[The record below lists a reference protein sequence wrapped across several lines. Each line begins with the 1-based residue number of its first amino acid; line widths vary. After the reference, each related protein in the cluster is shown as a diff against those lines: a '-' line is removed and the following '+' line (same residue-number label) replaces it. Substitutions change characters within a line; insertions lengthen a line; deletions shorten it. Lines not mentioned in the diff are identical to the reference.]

1 MNRTFASPIPRR
13 KQLVHC
19 RNRVEELVTAVRA
32 PLALRIHDED
42 LTVAD
47 RRVLPML
54 LSQGVGAETQRP
66 LAAVVVGG
74 LIGSI
79 ALTLV
84 LLPLTCEWVR
94 SRRSVGN
101 CLQEGTAFVGR
112 AYEVN
117 GQAA

>member
-1 MNRTFASPIPRR
+1 M
-13 KQLVHC
+13 K
-19 RNRVEELVTAVRA
+19 
-32 PLALRIHDED
+32 D

-54 LSQGVGAETQRP
+54 LSQGMGAETERP
-66 LAAVVVGG
+66 LATVVVGG

-94 SRRSVGN
+94 RRTSVGN
-101 CLQEGTAFVGR
+101 CLQEGTGR
-112 AYEVN
+112 ARTRLTVRPHD
-117 GQAA
+117 QATQSPMESTSTRARRRRPYVMAIC